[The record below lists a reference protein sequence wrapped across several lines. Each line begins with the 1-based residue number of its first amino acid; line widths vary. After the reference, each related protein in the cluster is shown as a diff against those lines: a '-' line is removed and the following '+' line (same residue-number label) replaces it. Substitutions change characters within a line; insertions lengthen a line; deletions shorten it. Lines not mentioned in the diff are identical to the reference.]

1 VASVLEDLKSI
12 HVQKAELAAN
22 ESNRASV
29 VALNAEIRRIKAR
42 LLEEVPKLQRLAQKR
57 VCFFHQ
63 FCFDVITFS
72 LALIKDV
79 TYCWLFCD
87 CIAHDVA

>member
-1 VASVLEDLKSI
+1 MLLLNCNIKSL
-12 HVQKAELAAN
+12 QKAELAAN

-57 VCFFHQ
+57 VCS
-63 FCFDVITFS
+63 FS
-72 LALIKDV
+72 LL
-79 TYCWLFCD
+79 L
-87 CIAHDVA
+87 